1 MKLDVFLKKH
11 GSKMRHLETIFLKDV
26 FYKDFGEQGLDLISP
41 EVEISRNDG
50 TSRKWRI
57 DFVVE
62 TINAK
67 YAIECNGFNYH
78 AAGMVSKERFDELQE
93 KSNEIVRLGYQFI
106 NLSRDQIEIKP
117 EEAIYQLRRSFIAD
131 ESLYSIF
138 LKRNSGAI
146 TPHEVQEEA
155 LENLI
160 HTRET
165 GHTKGLVVFA
175 TGLGKTYLSGF
186 DAIELKSKRILFIVH
201 VGEILKQARRAF
213 EDIMPERA
221 QEMGFYTGSEKDKEK
236 NILFATIQTLT
247 RLKNLEQ
254 FDSEEFDYIVLDE
267 THHIAAPSYKRI
279 CDYFNPRFFLGLT
292 ATPNRMDQQDILRF
306 YEDNLVYEIEQI
318 EAVKKGLLASFNY
331 KGFKDNIDYSN
342 IHYNGFKYDTNDLNR
357 CLMIDQR
364 DRSII
369 EKFKELAFDKK
380 TIGFCAST
388 EYADW
393 CAKKFREQG
402 IKAVA
407 IHSNLDN
414 PDLPIEERDKD
425 RLIAD
430 FKNSKHQVAF
440 VVDMFNEGVD
450 VPDVGCLLLLRPTES
465 ITILTQQIGRGLRI
479 SPGKKE
485 VIILDFIGNYQTA
498 HKILPA
504 LGIHNIGE
512 LKYDAVKCVYYY
524 DNDGRKVTFES
535 EVVEIFRMMLSRSS
549 KKVRAELLDP
559 HWIEY
564 GKYLEENTKP
574 GSKLHWKI
582 GNKNDH
588 IGVHFWA
595 LNYLNEN
602 SKNKSASQISEE
614 IREKSKSEFSGKTM
628 EGTRALFLSKLLGFL
643 KDTSPVETTGLFNTE
658 IGKYPQAE
666 QVNNVMTKQLE
677 KFYFWNDLFS
687 LTNRHVSREEQR
699 AVDEYFAVY
708 PLFFIYEVIIKLKE
722 QYGYENLSLSKFEV
736 SSFVVLARNHSEIN
750 TVVERI
756 VEYRE
761 HEEKYE
767 IEKYLKQINKLDAR
781 FYKILRYC
789 KYFQYNLSKIT
800 LIEEYFQ
807 EVSEKVLKFN
817 ELIKENKLIKFDKN
831 SPGTYRDMLYS
842 KEGLLEYHDLLE

>member
-1 MKLDVFLKKH
+1 MKIETFLEKH

-26 FYKDFGEQGLDLISP
+26 FFRDFGEQGLDLIEP
-41 EVEISRNDG
+41 EVEITRNDG

-57 DFVVE
+57 DFVV
-62 TINAK
+62 TTKSTK

-78 AAGMVSKERFDELQE
+78 AAGMVSKERFDDLQE

-106 NLSRDQIEIKP
+106 NLSRDQIEVKP

-131 ESLYSIF
+131 EELYSIF
-138 LKRNSGAI
+138 LKRNLGAI

-160 HTRET
+160 HTREI

-201 VGEILKQARRAF
+201 VGEILKQARKSF

-221 QEMGFYTGSEKDKEK
+221 KEMGFYTGSEKDKEK

-247 RLKNLEQ
+247 RLKNLNQ
-254 FDSEEFDYIVLDE
+254 FNPEEFDYIVLDE
-267 THHIAAPSYKRI
+267 THHIAAPSYKKVF
-279 CDYFNPRFFLGLT
+279 DYFKPKFFLGLT

-331 KGFKDNIDYSN
+331 RGFKDNIDYSN
-342 IHYNGFKYDTNDLNR
+342 IHYSGFKYDTNDLNR
-357 CLMIDQR
+357 CLMIEER
-364 DRSII
+364 DKSII
-369 EKFKELAFDKK
+369 KKFKELALDKK

-393 CAKKFREQG
+393 CAKKFREEG
-402 IKAVA
+402 INAIA

-414 PDLPIEERDKD
+414 PDLPIEERSKDK
-425 RLIAD
+425 LIDD
-430 FKNSKHQVAF
+430 FKKSKYQVAF

-450 VPDVGCLLLLRPTES
+450 VPDVECLLLLRPTES

-504 LGIHNIGE
+504 LGIHNIND
-512 LKYDAVKCVYYY
+512 LKHDDVKGIYYY

-549 KKVRAELLDP
+549 KKVRTELLDP

-564 GKYLEENTKP
+564 GKYLEENTKK

-588 IGVHFWA
+588 MDVHFWA

-602 SKNKSASQISEE
+602 SKNKSATQVSDE
-614 IREKSKSEFSGKTM
+614 IREKSQSIFPGKTM

-643 KDTSPVETTGLFNTE
+643 KATNPLETTDIFNVE
-658 IGKYPQAE
+658 IGKDPLNE
-666 QVNNVMTKQLE
+666 KVSIVITKQLE

-687 LTNRHVSREEQR
+687 LTNRHVSKEEQR
-699 AVDEYFAVY
+699 PIDEYFSIY
-708 PLFFIYEVIIKLKE
+708 PLFFIYEVLIKLKD
-722 QYGYENLSLSKFEV
+722 QYGYDSLSLSKFEID
-736 SSFVVLARNHSEIN
+736 SFIVLARNHSEIN
-750 TVVERI
+750 DIVERI
-756 VEYRE
+756 VDYRE
-761 HEEKYE
+761 HDEKYE
-767 IEKYLKQINKLDAR
+767 IEKYLKQSNKLDAR

-789 KYFQYNLSKIT
+789 KYFKYSPSKII
-800 LIEEYFQ
+800 LIEEHLQ
-807 EVSEKVLKFN
+807 EVVEKLSKFN
-817 ELIKENKLIKFDKN
+817 ELIKENKLIKFNKN
-831 SPGTYRDMLYS
+831 SPSLYRDMLYS
-842 KEGLLEYHDLLE
+842 RKDLLEYHDSLE

>member
-1 MKLDVFLKKH
+1 MKLDDFLEKH
-11 GSKMRHLETIFLKDV
+11 GSKMRHLETIFLRDI
-26 FYKDFGEQGLDLISP
+26 FYKDFGEQGLDLIEP
-41 EVEISRNDG
+41 EVEIARNDG

-57 DFVVE
+57 DFVV
-62 TINAK
+62 TTSNAK

-78 AAGMVSKERFDELQE
+78 AAGMVSKERYNELQD

-117 EEAIYQLRRSFIAD
+117 DESIYQLRRSFIAD
-131 ESLYSIF
+131 EELYSIF
-138 LKRNSGAI
+138 LKRNSGVI

-160 HTRET
+160 HTREI

-186 DAIELKSKRILFIVH
+186 DAMELNSKRILFIVH
-201 VGEILKQARRAF
+201 VGEILKQARKSF

-221 QEMGFYTGSEKDKEK
+221 MEMGFYTGLEKEKEK

-247 RLKNLEQ
+247 RLKNLNQ
-254 FDSEEFDYIVLDE
+254 FSPEEFDYIVLDE
-267 THHIAAPSYKRI
+267 THHLAAPTYKKVF
-279 CDYFNPRFFLGLT
+279 DYFKPKFFLGLT
-292 ATPNRMDQQDILRF
+292 ATPNRMDQQDILSF

-331 KGFKDNIDYSN
+331 RGFKDNVDYSN
-342 IHYNGFKYDTNDLNR
+342 IHYSGFKYDTNDLNR
-357 CLMIDQR
+357 CLMIEER
-364 DRSII
+364 DKSII
-369 EKFKELAFDKK
+369 NKFKELAFDKK

-393 CAKKFREQG
+393 CAKKFKDQG
-402 IKAVA
+402 ISAIA

-414 PDLPIEERDKD
+414 SDLPIEERSKDK
-425 RLIAD
+425 LIKD
-430 FKNSKHQVAF
+430 FKKGKYQVAF
-440 VVDMFNEGVD
+440 VVDMFNEGID
-450 VPDVGCLLLLRPTES
+450 VPDVECLLLLRPTES

-504 LGIHNIGE
+504 LGVHNIND
-512 LKYDAVKCVYYY
+512 LKHDDVKGVYFY
-524 DNDGRKVTFES
+524 DNEGRKVTFES

-549 KKVRAELLDP
+549 KKVRTELLDP

-564 GKYLEENTKP
+564 GKYLEDNTKT

-588 IGVHFWA
+588 LDVHFWA

-602 SKNKSASQISEE
+602 SKDKSASQISDE
-614 IREKSKSEFSGKTM
+614 IRLKSQSIFSGKTM

-643 KDTSPVETTGLFNTE
+643 KDTNPLETTGVFNDE
-658 IGKYPQAE
+658 ISKNPQDEKVAG
-666 QVNNVMTKQLE
+666 VVTKQLE
-677 KFYFWNDLFS
+677 KFHFWNDLFS
-687 LTNRHVSREEQR
+687 LTNRHVSKEEQR
-699 AVDEYFAVY
+699 PVDEYFSIY
-708 PLFFIYEVIIKLKE
+708 PLFFVYEVITKLKE
-722 QYGYENLSLSKFEV
+722 QYGYDDLFLSKFEID
-736 SSFVVLARNHSEIN
+736 SFVVLARNHSEIN
-750 TVVERI
+750 EVVERI

-761 HEEKYE
+761 HKEKYE
-767 IEKYLKQINKLDAR
+767 IEKYLKQCNKLDAR

-789 KYFQYNLSKIT
+789 KYFKYSPSGIT
-800 LIEEYFQ
+800 LREGNLD
-807 EVSEKVLKFN
+807 EVLGKVIKFN
-817 ELIKENKLIKFDKN
+817 ELIKDGQLIKFDKN
-831 SPGTYRDMLYS
+831 APHLYRDMLYS
-842 KEGLLEYHDLLE
+842 KEDLLTYCKLLE